1 MKIPSHKSPAR
12 PNTSPKN
19 VPADRLFGKEESTGF
34 VKTVSDTYYK
44 PHTEAT
50 LLSDVIA
57 SNQKRY
63 RQLVAEAVK
72 SGQLTASEGQ
82 VREQDFKQGKLGP
95 HGSPTTLSALSEL
108 ENEQFCLLKHPQNC
122 ADGLYRTQDYYV
134 PPGALQLGAMAR
146 GWETSDG
153 LPVADTVVVGAGP
166 GGLTTAW
173 QLARLGGR
181 VVCFESELAGAA
193 FSDAGAKPVHNMR
206 TSSDTTNLIQEGHA
220 LATLE
225 HPLSLH
231 GNLADHRRLALD
243 GQKAEAK
250 LTGIPTHGV
259 ARESRDLEDRNAPS
273 NRGELFEHLARISHS
288 LAIDFDDAYLCERSP
303 VSGVEWDDGL
313 FTVTTSRGHKVK
325 AKSLVLAT
333 GLTGPRGEKA
343 RLLPQFT
350 ELGDSVT
357 ALGVD
362 KDVSSQ
368 AEELSRLIKGE
379 VKKPLVVHDRLLGQQ
394 AVRQSFQALPEGSRA
409 AVVGSGESAVKAALE
424 LLHLNPGV
432 SVDLFCKEKLEAA
445 QVQLPN
451 ENFHTAV
458 RETTMQ
464 EPEAV
469 KKAEE
474 RFELFGTP
482 VTPRTLQEML
492 EMQASGRMRL
502 LEMGSYFDQN
512 SFQVSNGKPGE
523 LNIEVKDPAVQKRLK
538 ESHRDFKR
546 KGLIPE
552 KSRSFKKDSY
562 QAVVQAVGYKRQ
574 KLEDHPLRH
583 LPPEAHQKIHLN
595 TAGAPYHPVETAMA
609 GLSVRGRVLAEQ
621 LAEDIPSERRIE
633 ISVPSDRGI
642 DWRELDKETVDGI
655 IANRGLHPG
664 FAESVKDDPGHPQYP
679 RIIFPGD
686 DDHLRYLL
694 RKNDRDTITAAE
706 REVLERGLQL
716 SERMAGK
723 KLLP

>member
-12 PNTSPKN
+12 PDTNPKS
-19 VPADRLFGKEESTGF
+19 VPADRLFDSDESTGF
-34 VKTVSDTYYK
+34 AKTVSDTYYK
-44 PHTEAT
+44 PHGEAT
-50 LLSDVIA
+50 LLSDVVA
-57 SNQKRY
+57 TNQKRY
-63 RQLVAEAVK
+63 RQLVAEAVQ
-72 SGQLTASEGQ
+72 SGQLTAEQGKA
-82 VREQDFKQGKLGP
+82 REQDFQLGKLGP
-95 HGSPTTLSALSEL
+95 HGSPSALSTLREL

-146 GWETSDG
+146 GWDVSDD
-153 LPVADTVVVGAGP
+153 LPIADTVVVGAGP

-231 GNLADHRRLALD
+231 GNLADHRVLALD
-243 GQKAEAK
+243 GQRAEAR

-259 ARESRDLEDRNAPS
+259 ARESRDIEDRNAPS

-288 LAIDFDDAYLCERSP
+288 LAIDFEDAFLCERSP
-303 VSGVEWDDGL
+303 VNGVEWEDGL

-325 AKSLVLAT
+325 AKNVVLAT

-350 ELGDSVT
+350 QLGDAVT
-357 ALGVD
+357 SLGVD

-368 AEELSRLIKGE
+368 AEELARLTRGE
-379 VKKPLVVHDRLLGQQ
+379 VKKPLIVHDRLLGQQ

-451 ENFHTAV
+451 ENFHPAV

-464 EPEAV
+464 DPQAV
-469 KKAEE
+469 ENAEK
-474 RFELFGTP
+474 RFDLFGTP

-492 EMQASGRMRL
+492 EMQATGRMRL
-502 LEMGSYFDQN
+502 LEMGTYFDQD
-512 SFQVSNGKPGE
+512 SVQVTTGKPGE
-523 LNIEVKDPAVQKRLK
+523 LNIEVKDPEVRNTLK
-538 ESHRDFKR
+538 KSHQNFKK
-546 KGLIPE
+546 KGLVPE
-552 KSRSFKKDSY
+552 KARAFKKDGY

-574 KLEDHPLRH
+574 SLEEHPLRH
-583 LPPEAHQKIHLN
+583 LPPEAHKKIHLN

-609 GLSVRGRVLAEQ
+609 GLSVRGRQLAEQ
-621 LAEDIPSERRIE
+621 LAEDIPTDRRLE
-633 ISVPSDRGI
+633 ISVPQDRGI
-642 DWRELDKETVDGI
+642 DWRDLDKETVDGI
-655 IANRGLHPG
+655 IANRGNHPG
-664 FAESVKDDPGHPQYP
+664 FAESVKNDPSHPQFP

-694 RKNDRDTITAAE
+694 RKRERGTITAAE
-706 REVLERGLQL
+706 LEVLERGLKL
-716 SERMAGK
+716 SERMADRDF
-723 KLLP
+723 